1 MNKNAYQAPQM
12 EVVNLNMEAAL
23 LAGSGT
29 PTGSISNDEI
39 TTGNVD
45 ARPNYGGIW
54 GMDDED

>member
-1 MNKNAYQAPQM
+1 M